1 MNRYVFFLLFEL
13 VCVISAQ
20 QQNIKQMAAETLSE
34 LKRLFADQK
43 GWTEVQNFDGIKLE
57 ERFEPK
63 YQRIIRRLTAE
74 QPDVPV
80 ARVVSVLLYKPEE
93 QQKFHKSIDFFNVV
107 KAEQPDVPVARVVSV
122 LLYKPEEQQ
131 KFHKSIDFFNVV
143 KKIDNRIRITH
154 GQITPKTS
162 TGGLLETRDDVT
174 LQAWDYDANT
184 GSFYVGYQ
192 SVENNIPIP
201 QGAKR
206 VHSDPTG
213 FRITRLNGGK
223 GTHLM
228 WLANIDVR
236 VPENIPPQ
244 VFEIFARANM
254 IEYVNNLFQYIRSSR
269 T

>member
-63 YQRIIRRLTAE
+63 YQKKIRRLT
-74 QPDVPV
+74 
-80 ARVVSVLLYKPEE
+80 
-93 QQKFHKSIDFFNVV
+93 
-107 KAEQPDVPVARVVSV
+107 AEQPDVPVARVVSV